1 MNLNWINQIGD
12 WNPQLLRELKG
23 RLKSRNLILSSAISL
38 LGQFILF
45 MYFQTQLPTKQELV
59 YNSFD
64 KYCTG
69 RLQYDSRKCLVDGF
83 GNILINWQAWSLDV
97 FTWLS
102 IIGCFTLLVAGTYLI
117 INDLA
122 GEERRET
129 LNFIR
134 LSPQSPQSILSGKM
148 LGVPILLY
156 IGVLLTVPLHL
167 WLGLAGSIPLPEIF
181 SFYIVVVAACF
192 LYYSGALLFGLVG
205 SWLGGFQAWL
215 GGGVILGFL
224 LVTMRVAVT
233 DISDDYPLV
242 FARLINPCFLI
253 PATAISS
260 AFRSASS
267 RFTNFHWFAFPLGDS
282 LVTTLGFALLIYGL
296 GTYFI
301 WQSLQRCF
309 RDPNTTMLSKRQSYL
324 LTACFAFMTL
334 GCANW
339 QRLVLENK
347 PGTYLLAENIMCL
360 LFLDFWL
367 FLYLIAALNPHRQSL
382 QDWARYRRTSISQGL
397 LDRKLV
403 QDLIWGEK
411 SPGLLAIA
419 INAMI
424 AIIAICGLIFISQAQ
439 LNDKIKAI
447 FALALSGSLAMLYAS
462 IAQLFLFTKNQHRIF
477 WAAATVGAVMVLPM
491 IVLAIFSSYIRDYNS
506 LYLLS
511 IIGPIFAISPG
522 TNSISPITALL
533 SIFGYWSAVGLLV
546 FQLKRK
552 LVKAGESATKALMA
566 SN

>member
-1 MNLNWINQIGD
+1 MNLNWMNQVGD

-23 RLKSRNLILSSAISL
+23 RLKPRNLILAGGISL
-38 LGQFILF
+38 LGQFIIF
-45 MYFQTQLPTKQELV
+45 MYFQTQLPTKLELV

-64 KYCTG
+64 RYCTG
-69 RLQYDSRKCLVDGF
+69 KLEYNSRECLVDGF
-83 GNILINWQAWSLDV
+83 GNLLINWQLWYLDV
-97 FTWLS
+97 FTWLG
-102 IIGCFTLLVAGTYLI
+102 IIGSISLLVAGTYLI

-122 GEERRET
+122 AEERRET

-134 LSPQSPQSILSGKM
+134 LSPQTPQSILLGKM

-156 IGVLLTVPLHL
+156 LGVILALPLHIC
-167 WLGLAGSIPLPEIF
+167 LGLAGQISFPEIF
-181 SFYIVVVAACF
+181 SFYAVVVAAGI
-192 LYYSGALLFGLVG
+192 LYYSSALLFALVG

-215 GGGVILGFL
+215 GGGVALGFL
-224 LVTMRVAVT
+224 LVTTPMAVT
-233 DISDDYPLV
+233 AIPNEYPLV
-242 FARLINPCFLI
+242 FARLINPTSLI
-253 PATAISS
+253 PTTAIS
-260 AFRSASS
+260 AVFRYSDT
-267 RFTNFHWFAFPLGDS
+267 RLNNFHWFALPLGEN
-282 LVTTLGFALLIYGL
+282 LITTLGFALLIYGL

-301 WQSLQRCF
+301 WHSLQRCF

-324 LTACFAFMTL
+324 LTASFALLTL

-339 QRLVLENK
+339 QKLVLEGSTSK
-347 PGTYLLAENIMCL
+347 YLLAENLMCL

-367 FLYLIAALNPHRQSL
+367 FLYLIAALNPHRQPL
-382 QDWARYRRTSISQGL
+382 QDWARYRRTSNSQGVVG
-397 LDRKLV
+397 RKLV

-424 AIIAICGLIFISQAQ
+424 AIIAICGLIILSHVQ
-439 LNDKIKAI
+439 LDEKIRAI
-447 FALALSGSLAMLYAS
+447 FALVLSSSLAMLYAS
-462 IAQLFLFTKNQHRIF
+462 IAQLFLLTKNQHRIF
-477 WAAATVGAVMVLPM
+477 WAAATVAALIVVPV
-491 IVLAIFSSYIRDYNS
+491 IVLAIFSPYVRDNNYF
-506 LYLLS
+506 YLLS
-511 IIGPIFAISPG
+511 VIGPIFAIAPG

-533 SIFGYWSAVGLLV
+533 SILGYWSAVGLLI